1 MNLIFP
7 NCSSELGIMS
17 KFRVEIDQS
26 PRCKGVWLDIGELKK
41 VANIQNRY
49 GDEHYRKYHY
59 GEKDYNNDDD
69 YYSRRK
75 HKKGDLLQIYLILTK
90 YIL

>member
-1 MNLIFP
+1 
-7 NCSSELGIMS
+7 
-17 KFRVEIDQS
+17 
-26 PRCKGVWLDIGELKK
+26 

-59 GEKDYNNDDD
+59 GEKEYNNDDD

-90 YIL
+90 NLSQNYPPVSNNATT

>member
-17 KFRVEIDQS
+17 KFGVEIDQS
-26 PRCKGVWLDIGELKK
+26 PRCKGVWLDTGELKK

-49 GDEHYRKYHY
+49 G
-59 GEKDYNNDDD
+59 EKEYNNDDD
-69 YYSRRK
+69 YYSKRK

>member
-1 MNLIFP
+1 
-7 NCSSELGIMS
+7 
-17 KFRVEIDQS
+17 
-26 PRCKGVWLDIGELKK
+26 
-41 VANIQNRY
+41 VANIQKRY

-59 GEKDYNNDDD
+59 GEKEYNNDDD